1 MSSMLAMALIQE
13 IIVRNVYVFAIGSL
27 TCRYMRPP
35 LLVGYHGL
43 RRNLSFACCPF
54 LQGPCFERAS
64 RWIRV
69 NHKCK
74 VLNINSTALELILMQ
89 KQLEVHETSSLRC
102 NFH

>member
-1 MSSMLAMALIQE
+1 MLSMLVAPIQE
-13 IIVRNVYVFAIGSL
+13 IIVRNVYVFAIGFS

-64 RWIRV
+64 CRIRAD
-69 NHKCK
+69 HKRMI
-74 VLNINSTALELILMQ
+74 LNVDSTALELILMQ
-89 KQLEVHETSSLRC
+89 NKLEVHETSSSRC
-102 NFH
+102 NLH